1 MKIKYDLEYILGI
14 TELDGDRVGELL
26 KYFAELP
33 LMGKLEVFHISK
45 LIEEDNEFAFLQ
57 RYFDKQKTA
66 EYEFSLFLLAVD
78 RLFLL
83 ENKDTENKN
92 LSSYKL
98 KKISTIKSFRN
109 PVDGKDFQ
117 K

>member
-1 MKIKYDLEYILGI
+1 MKFKYDLEYILK
-14 TELDGDRVGELL
+14 TTKLDKNIVNELL

-33 LMGKLEVFHISK
+33 LMAKLEVFSISK
-45 LIEEDNEFAFLQ
+45 LIEEEDEFAFLQ
-57 RYFDKQKTA
+57 HYFDKQKTA
-66 EYEFSLFLLAVD
+66 EYGFSLFLLAID

-98 KKISTIKSFRN
+98 KKISMLKSLRN
-109 PVDGKDFQ
+109 SENGKDF
-117 K
+117 

>member
-1 MKIKYDLEYILGI
+1 MKFKYDLKYILKI
-14 TELDGDRVGELL
+14 TKLDKDKVGELL

-33 LMGKLEVFHISK
+33 LMAKLEVFYTSK
-45 LIEEDNEFAFLQ
+45 LIEEEDEFAFLQ
-57 RYFDKQKTA
+57 HYFDKQKTA
-66 EYEFSLFLLAVD
+66 EYGFALFLLSID

-98 KKISTIKSFRN
+98 KKISMIKSLRN
-109 PVDGKDFQ
+109 SENGKDF
-117 K
+117 